1 VVAVTIAVGRLH
13 PAVDTVLDGRAGED
27 AARHPAATAVVGT
40 TASAPD
46 PLADPLHLLEVD
58 VTLWKMTVLLKSRHY
73 NNVLTILSMTLIT
86 FLLTMMT
93 TMTMITMTTIPTP

>member
-1 VVAVTIAVGRLH
+1 VAAAEVAAALPRAVVAVTIAAARLH
-13 PAVDTVLDGRAGED
+13 PAVDTVLDVMVVEA

-58 VTLWKMTVLLKSRHY
+58 VTLWKMTVLLKSRHCEY
-73 NNVLTILSMTLIT
+73 SRFDN
-86 FLLTMMT
+86 
-93 TMTMITMTTIPTP
+93 